1 MKKLNGLI
9 QLCGIS
15 TTALTLQFLK
25 LYKNL
30 TYHGRQ
36 LLETLEKL
44 KLWECHLS
52 LKLGDR
58 GYFVMHNSILPVVRF
73 TDNEVKALLLPLW
86 LQGINNFPT

>member
-15 TTALTLQFLK
+15 TTAPTLQYLK

-36 LLETLEKL
+36 LLETLEIEAMGMPL
-44 KLWECHLS
+44 VAEVGRNGDILLCTTLS
-52 LKLGDR
+52 CPL
-58 GYFVMHNSILPVVRF
+58 F
-73 TDNEVKALLLPLW
+73 ALL
-86 LQGINNFPT
+86 IMK

>member
-15 TTALTLQFLK
+15 TTAPTLQFLK

-30 TYHGRQ
+30 TSHDRQ

-52 LKLGDR
+52 LKLGGLGD
-58 GYFVMHNSILPVVRF
+58 ILLCTTLSCPLF
-73 TDNEVKALLLPLW
+73 ALL
-86 LQGINNFPT
+86 IMK

>member
-36 LLETLEKL
+36 LLETLEIEAMGMPL
-44 KLWECHLS
+44 VAEVGRTGDILLCTTLS
-52 LKLGDR
+52 CPL
-58 GYFVMHNSILPVVRF
+58 F
-73 TDNEVKALLLPLW
+73 ALL
-86 LQGINNFPT
+86 IMK

>member
-15 TTALTLQFLK
+15 TTAPTLQFLK
-25 LYKNL
+25 SYKNL

-36 LLETLEKL
+36 LLETLEKS

-52 LKLGDR
+52 LKLG
-58 GYFVMHNSILPVVRF
+58 GP
-73 TDNEVKALLLPLW
+73 
-86 LQGINNFPT
+86 GIFCYAQLYPARCSLY